1 LLKSRYDFC
10 INDIATAGMEQ
21 CIMTE
26 AEPEYDDIH
35 MRFLELLWGDG
46 YLSPGGPAEVD
57 RVLESFEIK
66 DKDVLDIGCG
76 SGGITLHIAR
86 HFAPR
91 TITGFDVEKP
101 VITEATRRARD
112 AGLSNRVFF
121 VQASPGRLPFEDASF
136 DVVFSKDAMVHIP
149 DKDAI
154 SADIFRVLRPGGLFA
169 ASDWLI
175 GHDNEPSPDMNDYIE
190 AEGLSFGMA
199 SPKRYEDAMSDAGFA
214 DIRTESRN
222 AWYRDEARR
231 ELTRLTGELYGR
243 AVELTG
249 KAFVEKNIRTWR
261 AMQKVL
267 DSGEHCPTH
276 LSATKPRA

>member
-1 LLKSRYDFC
+1 MISVL
-10 INDIATAGMEQ
+10 GMHRIHGLEQ
-21 CIMTE
+21 CMMTE

-57 RVLESFEIK
+57 RVLDRFEIK
-66 DKDVLDIGCG
+66 GNDVLDIGCG
-76 SGGITLHIAR
+76 SGGITLHIAKR
-86 HFAPR
+86 FEPG

-101 VITEATRRARD
+101 VITEATRRVRD
-112 AGLSNRVFF
+112 AGLSDRVLF
-121 VQASPGRLPFEDASF
+121 VQAPPGRLPFEDASF

-154 SADIFRVLRPGGLFA
+154 FTDIFRVLRPGGLFA

-175 GHDNEPSPDMNDYIE
+175 GHDNEPSQDMKDYIE
-190 AEGLSFGMA
+190 AEGLSFGMG
-199 SPKRYEDAMSDAGFA
+199 SPKRYKEAMTRAGFT
-214 DIRTESRN
+214 DISTESRN
-222 AWYRDEARR
+222 AWYREEARR
-231 ELTRLTGELYGR
+231 ELNRLQGELYEQ
-243 AVELTG
+243 AVALTS
-249 KAFVEKNIRTWR
+249 KAFVEKNLHTWR

>member
-1 LLKSRYDFC
+1 
-10 INDIATAGMEQ
+10 
-21 CIMTE
+21 MTE
-26 AEPEYDDIH
+26 AEPEYDNVH

-57 RVLESFEIK
+57 RVLDRFEIK
-66 DKDVLDIGCG
+66 GKDVLDIGCG

-86 HFAPR
+86 RFEPR

-101 VITEATRRARD
+101 VVAEATRRARE
-112 AGLSNRVFF
+112 AGLSGRVHF
-121 VQASPGRLPFEDASF
+121 VQAPPGRLPFAGESF
-136 DVVFSKDAMVHIP
+136 DLVFSKDAMVHIP

-154 SADIFRVLRPGGLFA
+154 FADIFRVLRPGGVFA

-175 GHDNEPSPDMNDYIE
+175 GHDGEPSQVMKDYIE

-199 SPKRYEDAMSDAGFA
+199 SPERYRDAMAKAGFD
-214 DIRTESRN
+214 DIRTVSRN

-231 ELTRLTGELYGR
+231 ELNRLQTELYDR

-249 KAFVEKNIRTWR
+249 KAFVDKNIRTWT

-276 LSATKPRA
+276 LSAIKPRA

>member
-1 LLKSRYDFC
+1 
-10 INDIATAGMEQ
+10 M
-21 CIMTE
+21 MTE

-57 RVLESFEIK
+57 RVLDRFEIK
-66 DKDVLDIGCG
+66 GKDVLDIGCG

-86 HFAPR
+86 RFEPR

-101 VITEATRRARD
+101 VIAEATRRARE
-112 AGLSNRVFF
+112 AGLSDRVFF

-154 SADIFRVLRPGGLFA
+154 FADIFRLLRPGGLFA

-175 GHDNEPSPDMNDYIE
+175 GHDDEPSQDMRDYVE

-199 SPKRYEDAMSDAGFA
+199 SPKRYEEAMTKAGFTYA
-214 DIRTESRN
+214 RTESRN
-222 AWYRDEARR
+222 AWYREEARR
-231 ELTRLTGELYGR
+231 ELNRLHGELYDK
-243 AVELTG
+243 AVALTSE
-249 KAFVEKNIRTWR
+249 AFVEKNLRTWR

>member
-1 LLKSRYDFC
+1 
-10 INDIATAGMEQ
+10 
-21 CIMTE
+21 MTE

-57 RVLESFEIK
+57 RVLDRFEIK
-66 DKDVLDIGCG
+66 GKDVLDIGCG

-86 HFAPR
+86 RFEPCA
-91 TITGFDVEKP
+91 IAGFDVEKP
-101 VITEATRRARD
+101 VIAEATRRARE
-112 AGLSNRVFF
+112 AGLSGRVHF
-121 VQASPGRLPFEDASF
+121 VQAPPGRLPFAGESF
-136 DVVFSKDAMVHIP
+136 DLVFSKDAMVHIP

-154 SADIFRVLRPGGLFA
+154 FADIFRVLRPGGVFA

-175 GHDNEPSPDMNDYIE
+175 GHDGEPSQDMKDYIE

-199 SPKRYEDAMSDAGFA
+199 SPERYRAAMAKAGFD
-214 DIRTESRN
+214 DIRTVSRN

-231 ELTRLTGELYGR
+231 ELNRLQTELYDR

-249 KAFVEKNIRTWR
+249 KAFVDKNIRTWA

-276 LSATKPRA
+276 LSAIKPRA

>member
-1 LLKSRYDFC
+1 
-10 INDIATAGMEQ
+10 
-21 CIMTE
+21 MTE
-26 AEPEYDDIH
+26 AEPEYDDVH

-57 RVLESFEIK
+57 RVLEPFPIAG
-66 DKDVLDIGCG
+66 KDVLDLGCG

-86 HFAPR
+86 RFSPR
-91 TITGFDVEKP
+91 SITGLDVEKP
-101 VITEATRRARD
+101 VIREATRRADD
-112 AGLSNRVFF
+112 AGLSDRVHF
-121 VQASPGRLPFEDASF
+121 VQAPPGRLPFEDASF

-154 SADIFRVLRPGGLFA
+154 FAEIFRVLRPGGIFA
-169 ASDWLI
+169 ASDWLV
-175 GHDNEPSPDMNDYIE
+175 GHDGELSQDMKHYIE

-199 SPKRYEDAMSDAGFA
+199 SPKRYHQAMAGAGFK

-222 AWYRDEARR
+222 AWYREEARR
-231 ELTRLTGELYGR
+231 ELNRLKTDLYDE
-243 AVELTG
+243 AVRITSN
-249 KAFVEKNIRTWR
+249 AFVEKNLRTWT

-276 LSATKPRA
+276 LSATKPHP